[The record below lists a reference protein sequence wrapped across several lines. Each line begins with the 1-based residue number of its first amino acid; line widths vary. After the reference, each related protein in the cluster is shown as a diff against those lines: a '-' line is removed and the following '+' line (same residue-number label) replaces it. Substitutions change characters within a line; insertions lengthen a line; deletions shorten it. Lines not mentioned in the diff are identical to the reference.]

1 MNKFWAGTIVG
12 FLVAVAMHSAGVLLT
27 IGEAIK

>member
-12 FLVAVAMHSAGVLLT
+12 FLVAVAMHSAWFLLT
-27 IGEAIK
+27 IGEVIK